1 MNPLY
6 EQMPVSVFERMS
18 LAAAKHGAVNLGQG
32 FPDFGWP
39 EPLLDAATL
48 ALVEGSNQ
56 YAPSRGLPALRQAV
70 ADHYNRHQGLALTP
84 DHILVTS
91 GATEAIAATI
101 LAVLQPGDEAII
113 MTPAYDAYAPLI
125 RRAGGVVREVAL
137 RPPEWR
143 IDEQALRAAVTERT
157 RLLILNNP
165 HNPTGRLFSAAELE
179 AVAAVA
185 RDHDLLVLSDEVWEH
200 VLLSSSPL
208 GEQSPEATWGHDPSG
223 ASRHLPQGG
232 GAAFVPLAGL
242 RGMGERTLKCG
253 SAGKIF
259 SLTGW
264 KIGWLVAPPELA
276 SIVARAHQFLT
287 FATATALQAAVAF
300 GMAEGDSWLA
310 PMRAAFTRSRDRLT
324 SGLQSA
330 GYHVLPSASTYFL
343 CVDLTASGIALDDEA
358 FARLAVEE
366 AGVAVIPLSPFAEQD
381 PPRTMIRLCF
391 AKQDA
396 TIDAG
401 VAAMARAIELAR
413 R

>member
-6 EQMPVSVFERMS
+6 EQMSVSVFERMS

-39 EPLLDAATL
+39 EPLLDAATR

-56 YAPSRGLPALRQAV
+56 YAPSRGLPVLRQAV
-70 ADHYNRHQGLALTP
+70 ADHYRRHQGLDLSP
-84 DHILVTS
+84 DNVLVTS

-101 LAVLQPGDEAII
+101 LAVLEPGDEAII
-113 MTPAYDAYAPLI
+113 FTPAYDAYGPLVQ
-125 RRAGGVVREVAL
+125 RAGGVVREVAL

-143 IDEQALRAAVTERT
+143 IDEQALRAAVTERS
-157 RLLILNNP
+157 RLIILNNP
-165 HNPTGRLFSAAELE
+165 QNPTGRLFGRGELE
-179 AVAAVA
+179 PVAAVA

-200 VLLSSSPL
+200 VLL
-208 GEQSPEATWGHDPSG
+208 DG
-223 ASRHLPQGG
+223 AE
-232 GAAFVPLAGL
+232 FTPLAAL
-242 RGMGERTLKCG
+242 PGMAERTLKCG

-264 KIGWLVAPPELA
+264 KIGWLVAPPKLA
-276 SIVARAHQFLT
+276 RIVARAHQFLT
-287 FATATALQAAVAF
+287 FATATPLQAAVAF
-300 GMAEGDSWLA
+300 GMAEGDTWLA
-310 PMRAAFTRSRDRLT
+310 PMQAAFTRSRDRLT
-324 SGLQSA
+324 AGLQAA

-343 CVDLTASGIALDDEA
+343 CVELAASGITLDDEA
-358 FARLAVEE
+358 FASLAVEQ
-366 AGVAVIPLSPFAEQD
+366 AGVAVIPLSTFAEQE

-401 VAAMARAIELAR
+401 IAAMARAMELAR
-413 R
+413 